1 MFSANCADSR
11 RRQTF
16 VFVNTS
22 VVDRAV
28 GNLRQKSRASFSTV
42 LVYEDLTCGERAWSF
57 YEKLTRRFEGD
68 FQFSHLM
75 WSFSVLGSPQTLVV
89 AARSAADAHLV
100 ILCFTGNTTLSAN
113 VKDWV
118 RRWARLANN
127 QNSALVTLV
136 DQKARSG
143 TAIATHSY
151 LRRILDARKIDFF
164 PHGFSAS
171 ALRISRPE

>member
-1 MFSANCADSR
+1 M
-11 RRQTF
+11 
-16 VFVNTS
+16 NTS
-22 VVDRAV
+22 VVDKAV
-28 GNLRQKSRASFSTV
+28 GNLRQKSRPSFSTV

-75 WSFSVLGSPQTLVV
+75 WSFSVLGSPQTLVL

-100 ILCFTGNTTLSAN
+100 ILCFTGNTTLPAN

>member
-28 GNLRQKSRASFSTV
+28 GNLRQKSRPSFSTV

-89 AARSAADAHLV
+89 AARSAADAH
-100 ILCFTGNTTLSAN
+100 NTTLPAN